1 MGVLSK
7 FGVPDQ
13 AGDTLTLMPKLQYR
27 FRVTFGNMGGDG
39 ASQAVLTRQVVSVTR
54 PQMTHDEMILDVY
67 NSRIYLAGKHTWSP
81 ITVILRD
88 DVSNKAI
95 KLVDQQLQNQ
105 LNHVDQSGAKSGAQ
119 YKFDMGIET
128 LEGDQTPTVLDY
140 WYLDGCYIQDI
151 QYGDSAY
158 ATSEPQQLTM
168 TIKFDNAAHG
178 SGATP
183 SNGNFTGSNNYLA
196 AGVEYS
202 GDGDMATDQ

>member
-1 MGVLSK
+1 
-7 FGVPDQ
+7 
-13 AGDTLTLMPKLQYR
+13 MPKLQYR

-88 DVSNKAI
+88 DVTNKAI

-105 LNHVDQSGAKSGAQ
+105 LNHHTQSGAKSGAQ

-151 QYGDSAY
+151 QYGDSNY